1 MFYTQVVVLQ
11 KDINIYFCQI
21 KTRVKL
27 MPRFTRKKN
36 YENESYSWGQEEEE
50 QQSHSMWSREVI
62 KKLLKKVGLC

>member
-1 MFYTQVVVLQ
+1 
-11 KDINIYFCQI
+11 
-21 KTRVKL
+21 

-36 YENESYSWGQEEEE
+36 YENESYSWGQEKEE